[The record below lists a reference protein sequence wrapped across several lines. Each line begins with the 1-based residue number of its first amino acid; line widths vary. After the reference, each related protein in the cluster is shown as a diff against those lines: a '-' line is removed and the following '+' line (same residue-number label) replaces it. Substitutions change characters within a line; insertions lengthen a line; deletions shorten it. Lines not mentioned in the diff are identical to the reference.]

1 MKKMTRSLIAGVATL
16 LMLALVS
23 PAFAADKSVT
33 VTGEGKCAKC
43 SLKEADKCQNVIQVE
58 KKNGKT
64 VNYYL
69 VQNDISKAFHENI
82 CKESK
87 KVTATGTV
95 KKEDGKMMLTAEKIE
110 VVK

>member
-1 MKKMTRSLIAGVATL
+1 MTRIKNSLVACFAGI
-16 LMLALVS
+16 LMLALVT
-23 PAFAADKSVT
+23 PAFAADKEVT
-33 VTGEGKCAKC
+33 ITGEGKCAKC
-43 SLKEADKCQNVIQVE
+43 SLKEADKCQNVISVE

-87 KVTATGTV
+87 KVTASGTV
-95 KKEDGKMMLTAEKIE
+95 KKEDGKMMLTANKIE